1 MPKTDVRAPDCLA
14 KWPDADGRGIVIF
27 VLDTGVVSVGGKWG
41 KDGGCGSRKRKRS
54 PALLSQLQDPG
65 AAGLAT
71 TPSGAP
77 KILDVRDCTGA
88 GDVVLGEAL
97 SLDADGTLPSSASP
111 TKRLAINPAWPNPTG
126 LWRVGH
132 KRAYDLFAAPLARR
146 FKADRAAAFDDAH
159 AVALSSAA
167 ATLASVRAAPSSSKK
182 DVAEVEAAVA
192 ALEAERSAFRAEGGD
207 PGPAV
212 DVVVW
217 HDGSTWRAALDTSA
231 LAIPGRD
238 PRTGAKT
245 IALAD
250 CPPLTNYAAER
261 VYVTLDARSALNVAV
276 NFWDGGDGSA
286 GCDPPACELVADAG
300 AHGTHVA
307 GIAAAYHSEAPDLN
321 GVAPGAHIISLKVR
335 RWAGLWGA
343 GGSTQ
348 KKVFEVVFF
357 V

>member
-1 MPKTDVRAPDCLA
+1 MGARIAT
-14 KWPDADGRGIVIF
+14 
-27 VLDTGVVSVGGKWG
+27 
-41 KDGGCGSRKRKRS
+41 KRKHS
-54 PALLSQLQDPG
+54 PPSPQLQDPG

-77 KILDVRDCTGA
+77 KILDIRDCTGA
-88 GDVVLGEAL
+88 GDFVLGGAL
-97 SLDADGTLPSSASP
+97 SLDEDGTLPSSASP

-126 LWRVGH
+126 VWRVGH
-132 KRAYDLFAAPLARR
+132 KRSYDLFAAPLARR

-159 AVALSSAA
+159 AVALSAAA
-167 ATLASVRAAPSSSKK
+167 ATLATVRAAPSSSKK
-182 DVAEVEAAVA
+182 DVAEAEAAVA
-192 ALEAERSAFRAEGGD
+192 ALEAERAAFRADGGD

-217 HDGSTWRAALDTSA
+217 HDGATWRAALDTTA
-231 LAIPGRD
+231 LAIPRRD

-245 IALAD
+245 ITLAN

-261 VYVTLDARSALNVAV
+261 VHVTLDARSALNVAV
-276 NFWDGGDGSA
+276 NFWDGGDGGD

-307 GIAAAYHSEAPDLN
+307 GIAAAFHPEAPDLN

-335 RWAGLWGA
+335 RWAGL
-343 GGSTQ
+343 GGGGGGGRESTRDHN
-348 KKVFEVVFF
+348 KRFSTSCFLANDETLFLHHPSSDR
-357 V
+357 